1 MNRVFTNCNRLMIE
15 TGIVLS
21 IIIFTVFM
29 FVIPTYEKTEKKI
42 AIETTGILTPN
53 ALSDGVQ
60 IIAINVEGERQD
72 LPSLLG
78 NPDWQYEGG
87 KYTWNACR
95 GSNNRIE
102 FNVSFRELEIIF
114 LKNSWCGGAKIYVN
128 DILSDTIDFYAEND
142 TEFSW
147 KINGAAIMGQKQ
159 RVILACV
166 VSVGIWMLFIVI
178 NSLVRKKVPAES
190 KVEITNRIIW
200 IDILKGMGVLMVI
213 AGHNLSISPIS
224 ATLIWSVHMPLFF
237 IVTGYTFKKK
247 ETFERIKKDAKVL
260 LVPYACG
267 VIILLI
273 SNIIYNL
280 FMKIPF
286 GIFEIVIDY
295 LQRGLYGSGGNILSL
310 FEDRIHFH
318 YIGAIWFLCAMFIAR
333 VLFNELIK
341 LDEKYIMVTIAGL
354 SYSGVIITNILTAQ
368 KGIWL
373 PWSVQTGMTATM
385 FLYVGYVA
393 CKESWMNKENWIGKI
408 VCVIIWVI
416 MIICGSRVYM
426 VTNHYPLGAMNF
438 IAAICGTAC
447 LAWIAQWVEH
457 HSVLIKATLR
467 YLGGNSIIILIFH
480 LVELNFIPWDNV
492 YSFIFKDSAS
502 SAGKILVIILMKV
515 LWSVMFVEIV
525 HKMQSIKGVF
535 VSNITGKAE

>member
-159 RVILACV
+159 RAILACV

-213 AGHNLSISPIS
+213 AGHNLNISPIS

-273 SNIIYNL
+273 SNIIYN
-280 FMKIPF
+280 
-286 GIFEIVIDY
+286 
-295 LQRGLYGSGGNILSL
+295 
-310 FEDRIHFH
+310 
-318 YIGAIWFLCAMFIAR
+318 C
-333 VLFNELIK
+333 
-341 LDEKYIMVTIAGL
+341 
-354 SYSGVIITNILTAQ
+354 
-368 KGIWL
+368 
-373 PWSVQTGMTATM
+373 
-385 FLYVGYVA
+385 
-393 CKESWMNKENWIGKI
+393 
-408 VCVIIWVI
+408 
-416 MIICGSRVYM
+416 ICSEPR
-426 VTNHYPLGAMNF
+426 
-438 IAAICGTAC
+438 
-447 LAWIAQWVEH
+447 
-457 HSVLIKATLR
+457 
-467 YLGGNSIIILIFH
+467 
-480 LVELNFIPWDNV
+480 
-492 YSFIFKDSAS
+492 
-502 SAGKILVIILMKV
+502 
-515 LWSVMFVEIV
+515 
-525 HKMQSIKGVF
+525 
-535 VSNITGKAE
+535 